1 MPIMAGPFTRED
13 FETLLPAD
21 KKLAASWVKSLYE
34 RGEPEVWR
42 GDDLK
47 WIGMPIGGICSGQ
60 LYLSGDGRLWHWD
73 IFNQHINTGVTG
85 PHYVDP
91 LRAESFVEQKFEL
104 TINGKSR
111 PLDQSGFKDVSFR
124 GEYPIARVAYRAE
137 DVAVELE
144 AFSPFIPLNTDDSS
158 LPATIMNFT
167 VTNTGSETIEGT
179 LAGSLENVVARNA
192 LCLRQNRIVAAKDHT
207 FLECSARALEAP
219 KDQPKPDV
227 LFEDWNQEVYQ
238 NWKAEG
244 VAFGTGPVKRSDF
257 PGHQGDPGGDTG
269 RVANSHAAAP
279 GGDSSARDNATGRLT
294 SKTFTI
300 ERRLISFWIG
310 GGNYPHKTCL
320 NLLVDGKVLRSAT
333 GGNVNAM
340 TVRHFVVE
348 DLIGRPA
355 VLEIVDAQDGTWA
368 HVGVGRITFTDHV
381 PVMDGAPPL
390 EALADFGTMGLSLH
404 GPPADLQ
411 DAVGPVGIL
420 GRSFK
425 LAPGASETVSFVVAW
440 HFPNLTLPVAPG
452 GRYYATRFESALKVA
467 DYLASDF
474 DRLSSQTRLWRDTWY
489 DSTLPYWFLDRT
501 MLNTSVLA
509 TSTSFRFKNGRFYGW
524 EGVGCCDGT
533 CGHVWYYGH
542 AMARLFPD
550 LERDIR
556 ERVDFGL
563 AQRPDGSIIF
573 RAERGDTG
581 AFDAQAGYVLRA
593 LREHQMSSDDTFLK
607 RIWQGVKR
615 ATEWLIAQDINDDGL
630 VENGQHHT
638 LDTEWYGPVA
648 WLCGLYLAALQAA
661 AGMAREMGDP
671 AFEKRCSTIYQ
682 AGKKRMVA
690 QLFDGEYFINRPD
703 PAHPYAVNSG
713 TGCHIDQVIGQSWTW
728 QIGLPRIL
736 PEKETVSAL
745 RSLWRYS
752 FVPDMGPYRQAN
764 PHGRWFAVA
773 GEAGM
778 IVCSFP
784 RKDWDFEKSKGD
796 GSRGGPPTYFHETW
810 TGFEYQVASHM
821 IWEGMI
827 EEGLAVTRAVHDRYA
842 PSRRNP
848 YNEVECGDHYARA
861 MASYG
866 VFTAACGY
874 EHHGPKGH
882 IGFNPKIGS
891 GKFKAAF
898 TAAEGWGSFTQT
910 ANETSLQAQ
919 IAVRHGK
926 LRLKSVSLGLGE
938 ARNPKAVRLS
948 LGDKPVAGKL
958 QIHDGMAKIT
968 LPAEITIEA
977 GETLHITLA

>member
-1 MPIMAGPFTRED
+1 MAGPFTRED
-13 FETLLPAD
+13 FETLVPAD
-21 KKLAASWVKSLYE
+21 KKLAASWVKSLFA
-34 RGEPEVWR
+34 RGTPEVWR

-47 WIGMPIGGICSGQ
+47 WIGMPVGGICTGQ

-91 LRAESFVEQKFEL
+91 MRAESSVEQKFAL
-104 TINGKSR
+104 TIHGKTR
-111 PLDQSGFKDVSFR
+111 PLDQTGFQDVTFR
-124 GEYPIARVAYRAE
+124 GEYPIARVAYRAD
-137 DVAVELE
+137 DVTVELE

-167 VTNTGSETIEGT
+167 VTNTGRENMEAVLT
-179 LAGSLENVVARNA
+179 GSLENVVARNA
-192 LCLRQNRIVAAKDHT
+192 LCLKHNRIVNGKNHS
-207 FLECSARALEAP
+207 FLECSARNLDP
-219 KDQPKPDV
+219 ITGQPKPDI
-227 LFEDWNQEVYQ
+227 LFEDWNQEIYQ

-244 VAFGTGPVKRSDF
+244 TAFGKGPVKRSEF
-257 PGHQGDPGGDTG
+257 PGYQGDPGGDTE
-269 RVANSHAAAP
+269 RAANSHATAP
-279 GGDSSARDNATGRLT
+279 GADSSARDNATGRLT
-294 SKTFTI
+294 SKPFTI
-300 ERRLISFWIG
+300 ERRFISFWIG
-310 GGNYPHKTCL
+310 GGNYPQKTCL
-320 NLLVDGKVLRSAT
+320 NLLVDGKIVRSAT
-333 GGNVNAM
+333 GGHANAM
-340 TVRHFVVE
+340 TVRHFAVQ
-348 DLIGRPA
+348 DLIGRKGTI
-355 VLEIVDAQDGTWA
+355 EIVDEQGGTWA
-368 HVGVGRITFTDHV
+368 HVGVGRITFTDQV
-381 PVMDGAPPL
+381 PVREGEPAL
-390 EALADFGTMGLSLH
+390 EALADFGTMGLSLL
-404 GPPADLQ
+404 GSPADLQ
-411 DAVGPVGIL
+411 DADGPVGVL
-420 GRSFK
+420 GRRIK
-425 LAPGASETVSFVVAW
+425 LAPGASHTVSFAVTW
-440 HFPNLTLPVAPG
+440 HFPNLSLPVAPG

-467 DYLASDF
+467 DYIASDF
-474 DRLSSQTRLWRDTWY
+474 DRLTSLTRLWRDTWY
-489 DSTLPYWFLDRT
+489 DSSLPYWFLDRT

-573 RAERGDTG
+573 RAERGSTG

-593 LREHQMSSDDTFLK
+593 LREHQMSADPAFLK
-607 RIWQGVKR
+607 RIWPGVKR
-615 ATEWLIAQDINDDGL
+615 ATDWLIAQDVNGDGII
-630 VENGQHHT
+630 ENGQHHT

-661 AGMAREMGDP
+661 AQMARELGDSE
-671 AFEKRCSTIYQ
+671 FEQRCNAIYQ
-682 AGKKRMVA
+682 DGRKRMVE
-690 QLFDGEYFINRPD
+690 QLFDGEYFINKPD

-736 PEKETVSAL
+736 PQKETVSAL

-752 FVPDMGPYRQAN
+752 FVPDMGPYRKTN
-764 PHGRWFAVA
+764 PQGRWFAVA

-778 IVCSFP
+778 VMCSFP

-796 GSRGGPPTYFHETW
+796 GSRGGPPAYFHETMS
-810 TGFEYQVASHM
+810 GFEYQVASHM
-821 IWEGMI
+821 VWEGLL
-827 EEGLAVTRAVHDRYA
+827 EEGFAVTRAIHDRYA

-848 YNEVECGDHYARA
+848 YNEIECGDHYARA

-874 EHHGPKGH
+874 EHHGPNGH
-882 IGFNPKIGS
+882 IGFNPKLTPE
-891 GKFKAAF
+891 KFKSAF
-898 TAAEGWGSFTQT
+898 TTAEGWGSFTQT

-938 ARNPKAVRLS
+938 ARKPKAARLS
-948 LGDKPVAGKL
+948 LGDKPVAAKL
-958 QIHDGMAKIT
+958 QILDGMARIT
-968 LPAEITIEA
+968 LSAEITIAA
-977 GETLHITLA
+977 GEALHIALA